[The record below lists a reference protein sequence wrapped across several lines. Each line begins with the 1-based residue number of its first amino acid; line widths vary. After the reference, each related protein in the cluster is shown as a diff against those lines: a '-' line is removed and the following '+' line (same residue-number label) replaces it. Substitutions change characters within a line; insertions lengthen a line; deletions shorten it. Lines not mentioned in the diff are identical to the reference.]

1 MASNGVHSCI
11 SQQRSAEDD
20 LPIEDQHHDSSP
32 GQRVPVCSPNKE
44 PFHDKNVEE
53 FSKFCCLRSIPK
65 DVKQRACHYLQNFTE
80 QELIDLLPSTK
91 ELFALI
97 IYLAEIDTRLPYG
110 PSDPHLKQGNLDPPS
125 ISVTDILQMT
135 GVNINELFHVLN
147 TMREKTTLPKAVI
160 AHLKKMEKNYCVVAA
175 LFNTFESRLCQ
186 SVFRDIREDGEEDG
200 FLPPI
205 PETEGVS
212 FRKRQCWALF
222 LLSRYHLLQDN
233 PELFLHFQLLLC
245 CVEFV
250 LRQTPSFLLN
260 SPYDSI
266 RFGCFSTQEAGITM
280 LGKLAEKFQVASDGT
295 LQLHLER
302 TEPYFQSLLNK
313 DGELDSDSLCEEYEK
328 IYHKERDLD
337 ELQFLT
343 KEPHLMP
350 MPLNKIN
357 QASQNKAA
365 FDGSMTPVRQA
376 VSTVD
381 SLHKHFGSGP
391 EKPTEKLCQYY
402 QKCPQ
407 DPTSKIA
414 GILKS
419 CKELFVKAFQEKN
432 SSSDSAVAEQR
443 FSLGLKIYHTV
454 LEALLNAESTRL
466 TNQMLGTLLHK
477 EDFHKSV
484 LVCSLEVVLTTYGQS
499 LNLNNH
505 EVSMEESSMAFP
517 WLLGVLSLHAYDFL
531 KVIELFVKAERR
543 LPIDVVKHLQSVEI
557 RILEQEAWKE
567 GSPLFTALSE
577 QRESGLATPPRLLS
591 PACSPIKS
599 QTGSPAP
606 GSHSSNGHRD
616 SLDLFLSP
624 VKGARQPSTPL
635 PSSAQLPFANYST
648 LSSSS
653 PSAISEEGEQTKVP
667 TIPRQSQS
675 LSSFINSVCRLG
687 FSRMSKLCTL
697 LECSKDLQHK
707 IWTCLEHCV
716 TKMPFLL
723 KNRHLDQIIMCC
735 IYGLCKV
742 TEHDILFKDIV
753 TLYREMPGAKQ
764 ETCKEVYLSEGRYES
779 IIIFYNNIFMLNIK
793 TYILQFAP
801 QASARPRLSP
811 MPKQVAASP
820 HYSLPG
826 NKNFMISPLKQSPF
840 KAPQSP
846 SKMTPNTRLLYSFS
860 ESIGGLDSAEKLKN
874 FKHQLEMKQRTPG
887 SVKKRLNLD
896 DGPPAKNPR

>member
-1 MASNGVHSCI
+1 MASNGVHTESKEAD
-11 SQQRSAEDD
+11 STSTEN
-20 LPIEDQHHDSSP
+20 QHHESSP

-44 PFHDKNVEE
+44 PFHDENVEE
-53 FSKFCCLRSIPK
+53 FFKFCCLRSIPK
-65 DVKQRACHYLQNFTE
+65 VVKQRACYYLQYFTE
-80 QELIDLLPSTK
+80 QGLLSLLPGRK

-110 PSDPHLKQGNLDPPS
+110 TSDPHLKKGHLEPPS
-125 ISVTDILQMT
+125 ISVTNILQMT
-135 GVNINELFHVLN
+135 GVNINELFHTLN
-147 TMREKTTLPKAVI
+147 VMREKTTLPKSAI

-186 SVFRDIREDGEEDG
+186 SVFRDIREDGEERVLFNRDG

-222 LLSRYHLLQDN
+222 LLSRHHLLQDN

-295 LQLHLER
+295 LQLHLQR
-302 TEPYFQSLLNK
+302 TEPFFQSLLNK
-313 DGELDSDSLCEEYEK
+313 DGELDSDSLCEQYEK
-328 IYHKERDLD
+328 VYHKEQDLD
-337 ELQFLT
+337 ELQFLN

-350 MPLNKIN
+350 MPLNKTN
-357 QASQNKAA
+357 QQTSQNKVPPA
-365 FDGSMTPVRQA
+365 GSMTPVRQA

-381 SLHKHFGSGP
+381 SLHKNFGSGP
-391 EKPTEKLCQYY
+391 EKPTEKLCHYF

-407 DPTSKIA
+407 DPASKIE
-414 GILKS
+414 GMLKT
-419 CKELFVKAFQEKN
+419 CKDQFVKAYQSKN
-432 SSSDSAVAEQR
+432 SNSDSAVAEQR
-443 FSLGLKIYHTV
+443 FLLGVKIYHTV
-454 LEALLNAESTRL
+454 LEAMLNAESTRL
-466 TNQMLGTLLHK
+466 TNQMLGTLLNK

-499 LNLNNH
+499 LNHSNH
-505 EVSMEESSMAFP
+505 EVCMEESSMAFP

-531 KVIELFVKAERR
+531 KVIELFVRAERR
-543 LPIDVVKHLQSVEI
+543 LPIDVVKHLQCVET

-567 GSPLFTALSE
+567 GSPVYDALVD
-577 QRESGLATPPRLLS
+577 QREAGLATPPRLLS
-591 PACSPIKS
+591 PM
-599 QTGSPAP
+599 GSPMKSPAGSPSP
-606 GSHSSNGHRD
+606 GPVTSNGHRD

-624 VKGARQPSTPL
+624 VKGNRQQ
-635 PSSAQLPFANYST
+635 SSSSSSNQLPFSNYS
-648 LSSSS
+648 SASSS
-653 PSAISEEGEQTKVP
+653 PSSSAINEDGEQPKPSV
-667 TIPRQSQS
+667 PRQSQS

-687 FSRMSKLCTL
+687 FSRMSKLCTQ

-716 TKMPFLL
+716 TKMPHLL

-742 TEHDILFKDIV
+742 TEQDILFKDIV
-753 TLYREMPGAKQ
+753 TLYRELPGAKQ
-764 ETCKEVYLSEGRYES
+764 E
-779 IIIFYNNIFMLNIK
+779 
-793 TYILQFAP
+793 
-801 QASARPRLSP
+801 
-811 MPKQVAASP
+811 
-820 HYSLPG
+820 
-826 NKNFMISPLKQSPF
+826 
-840 KAPQSP
+840 APQSP
-846 SKMTPNTRLLYSFS
+846 SKMTPNTRLLYSFP
-860 ESIGGLDSAEKLKN
+860 ESIGGLDSAEKLKH
-874 FKHQLEMKQRTPG
+874 FKYQFEMKQRTLA
-887 SVKKRLNLD
+887 SAKKRLNLD
-896 DGPPAKNPR
+896 DIGPS